1 MDGSFLNQLTDL
13 SHKIIVFHSNDEAIE
28 EGAASYAVV
37 FVWGLGQ
44 CCIKL

>member
-13 SHKIIVFHSNDEAIE
+13 SHKMAAFYSNDEVVE